1 MEFRVEELAARSG
14 VRVDTLRF
22 YQARGLLPA
31 PERVGRVAVYGDE
44 HLARVRRIKELQQQ
58 GFTLAQIHKVLERPA
73 GEAPELLA
81 ALVEKKVGERRVS
94 GCIAIAVR

>member
-44 HLARVRRIKELQQQ
+44 HLARVRRIKELQQ
-58 GFTLAQIHKVLERPA
+58 
-73 GEAPELLA
+73 
-81 ALVEKKVGERRVS
+81 
-94 GCIAIAVR
+94 

>member
-31 PERVGRVAVYGDE
+31 PERVGRVAVYGDMGATTDE
-44 HLARVRRIKELQQQ
+44 FRGVAPSIPVLQQDQ
-58 GFTLAQIHKVLERPA
+58 QDGLFDGVIHA
-73 GEAPELLA
+73 GDYAYDFAPYGGRVGDRFMN
-81 ALVEKKVGERRVS
+81 LVRG
-94 GCIAIAVR
+94 A